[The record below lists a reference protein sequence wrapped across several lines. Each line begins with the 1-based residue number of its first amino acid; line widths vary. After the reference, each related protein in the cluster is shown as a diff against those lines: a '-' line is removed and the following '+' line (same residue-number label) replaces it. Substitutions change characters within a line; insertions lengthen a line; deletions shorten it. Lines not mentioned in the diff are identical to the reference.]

1 MLEIFQVITLISYC
15 RSKLL
20 SNLCPFLVF
29 GWKNGA
35 VVSTA
40 ASQPFS
46 VEFMF
51 MLPLGT
57 PASFHDAKDCMLG

>member
-46 VEFMF
+46 VEFACLCSLWVLL
-51 MLPLGT
+51 LPST
-57 PASFHDAKDCMLG
+57 MQRIAC